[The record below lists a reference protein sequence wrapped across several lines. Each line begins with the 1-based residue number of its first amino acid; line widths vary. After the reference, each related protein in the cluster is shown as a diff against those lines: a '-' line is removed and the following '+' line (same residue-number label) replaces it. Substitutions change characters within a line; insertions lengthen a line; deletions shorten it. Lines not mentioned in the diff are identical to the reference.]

1 LSGRSSRCR
10 AREYQRLAGRL
21 DGGVEAWHISN
32 VGEELFDW
40 SEAAAWGA
48 ARGEKRAHGV
58 EEIFDI
64 AEEEVVFITEVG
76 VESRATDV
84 GAVEDLLDG
93 DGIER
98 LLLHELDEGVAES
111 VAIAEDAAVRP
122 RHARKDLGWRAGIGL
137 LRFRTLGRTLW
148 HW

>member
-1 LSGRSSRCR
+1 
-10 AREYQRLAGRL
+10 L

-48 ARGEKRAHGV
+48 APGEKRAHGV

-84 GAVEDLLDG
+84 RAVEDPLDG

-111 VAIAEDAAVRP
+111 VARAEDAAVRP
-122 RHARKDLGWRAGIGL
+122 SGDTRERTWAGGPGWGFFVSGHWGL
-137 LRFRTLGRTLW
+137 LCSVSRIPA
-148 HW
+148 